1 MFRQEYMAPFFS
13 NTKLFAYTLTQSTE
27 YTFDDV
33 DYSTARDA
41 FNRWD
46 ELIRPNCRFEE
57 EYTIEVEINID
68 LLEEGTL
75 GSAYISYIYYFDGF
89 PIRFG
94 NVFPAITDI
103 ALNKTYITDMKKDIR
118 TDGKSEYYYVL
129 LHEIGHILGIGSFW
143 KYRDAPMV
151 SYIVDNKL
159 KYYYTGVNA
168 LREYNALYQTDAS
181 SSLVGI
187 PIEDDGGSGTKF
199 VHPEEG
205 EDASANQVLINGIT
219 HYGLG
224 NELMTGWVDASPS
237 VIPLSRIT
245 LGFLEDI
252 GFEVNYEL
260 ADKLV

>member
-1 MFRQEYMAPFFS
+1 MFRQEYMPLFFS
-13 NTKLFAYTLTQSTE
+13 NTKLFAYTLTRSTD

-33 DYSTARDA
+33 DYSIAHDA

-46 ELIRPNCRFEE
+46 ELIRPNSRFEND
-57 EYTIEVEINID
+57 YTIEVEINID
-68 LLEEGTL
+68 LLEKGTL
-75 GSAYISYIYYFDGF
+75 GSAYISYVYYFDGF

-94 NVFPAITDI
+94 NVFPAIAVI
-103 ALNKTYITDMKKDIR
+103 ALNKRYIADMKHDIR
-118 TDGKSEYYYVL
+118 DTGKSEYYYVL

-151 SYIVDNKL
+151 SYIENNET

-168 LREYNALYQTDAS
+168 LREYIALYQTDAS
-181 SSLVGI
+181 SSLIGI
-187 PIEDDGGSGTKF
+187 PIEDNGGSGTAF

-205 EDASANQVLINGIT
+205 EDASANTVQIDGIA

-252 GFEVNYEL
+252 GYEVNYAL
-260 ADKLV
+260 ADELF